1 MLEEIRKCWIVLFL
15 NHFIIYTDVLDTYTN
30 ITIKWFSYNWLEW
43 YEKRPSYENI
53 TGIIWGSYSFVITR
67 MYKWHDIIILRLFE
81 WSLYDSL
88 SQSNYHLFKPYNSDF
103 YMNQFLDI
111 IMWCKYYLICKTIHV
126 YIIYG
131 CAGIDFDCLFTEFNF
146 KSSSLCIIYYKC
158 HFETY
163 LLNIITGE

>member
-1 MLEEIRKCWIVLFL
+1 MLEDIRKCWIVLFL

-53 TGIIWGSYSFVITR
+53 TGIIWGSYSFVITS
-67 MYKWHDIIILRLFE
+67 MYQWHDIIILRLFE

-111 IMWCKYYLICKTIHV
+111 IMWCKYYLICKKNHICTSYMAVQALISIVCSQNLTLNRRHYV
-126 YIIYG
+126 LFIINV
-131 CAGIDFDCLFTEFNF
+131 ILRHIFLI
-146 KSSSLCIIYYKC
+146 L
-158 HFETY
+158 
-163 LLNIITGE
+163 